1 MGSRQQRG
9 HWRLVRPGTDGDWV
23 TSPSLA
29 NLVRGCSPGL
39 EGGSEG
45 SGRPGPG
52 GPGRGLN
59 VAVR

>member
-1 MGSRQQRG
+1 M
-9 HWRLVRPGTDGDWV
+9 RPGTDGDWV